1 MDQEKACTACRKN
14 LVPRERG
21 PETAPPGEDAL
32 PVADRELSNLDLIER
47 VCLTTTETDPLAL
60 ACTIM
65 QRPQISLHGPEH
77 HFLVPAVL
85 IAAYYNHR
93 GSPEKKDPAL
103 RQARKRAEAVQPAF
117 CGTHGTCGAAI
128 GTGIFMSL
136 ITHSGPLKKEE
147 WSLSNQMTA
156 RSLTAIA
163 VSGGPRCCKR
173 DSWLAIGEA
182 VKFLAEKCGISL
194 PVTEHIA
201 CEYATINRD
210 CTGYECPFYPGEE
223 TGA

>member
-14 LVPRERG
+14 LVPREKG
-21 PETAPPGEDAL
+21 PEKAPQGEDTL
-32 PVADRELSNLDLIER
+32 SGADRALSNLDLIEQ
-47 VCLTTTETDPLAL
+47 VCRTTTLEDPLAI
-60 ACTIM
+60 ACRIM

-136 ITHSGPLKKEE
+136 ITHSGPLKKE
-147 WSLSNQMTA
+147 LQAGLVA
-156 RSLTAIA
+156 RDRR
-163 VSGGPRCCKR
+163 GGEVPRR
-173 DSWLAIGEA
+173 E
-182 VKFLAEKCGISL
+182 V
-194 PVTEHIA
+194 
-201 CEYATINRD
+201 R
-210 CTGYECPFYPGEE
+210 YPSPGDG
-223 TGA
+223 TYRVRVRHHKPGLHGV